1 MRDRS
6 EVTKMQIDEDLW
18 ANRQYEVLV
27 RFIHHLAYYRTLFQA
42 YTDLQIKSQFWK
54 YTIDAHILRAIIDW
68 CMVFGTDS
76 NELHW
81 KKVAAD
87 ESTQSAFR
95 NYLLTATG
103 LSLEQWIECRSN
115 MMEFRNRYAAHSDIP
130 YPPTPVMDQ
139 ALRVVTSYDDWF
151 RNNVDAVFDEPS
163 LQERYDRVI
172 RTSAK
177 PLNHA
182 VSLGPTV
189 EQEYGG
195 Q

>member
-1 MRDRS
+1 M
-6 EVTKMQIDEDLW
+6 KIDEDLW
-18 ANRQYEVLV
+18 ADRQYEVLV
-27 RFIHHLAYYRTLFQA
+27 RFIHHFAYYRTLWRA
-42 YTDLQIKSQFWK
+42 YADLQIQSEFWK

-81 KKVAAD
+81 KKVAVD
-87 ESTQSAFR
+87 DSTQSAFR
-95 NYLLTATG
+95 KYLLTAMCLT
-103 LSLEQWIECRSN
+103 LEQWSECRSN
-115 MMEFRNRYAAHSDIP
+115 MMEFRNRYAAHSNIP
-130 YPPTPVMDQ
+130 YPPTPTMDR
-139 ALRVVTSYDDWF
+139 ALRVVTTYDNWF
-151 RNNVDAVFDEPS
+151 RNNVDAIFDEPP
-163 LQERYDRVI
+163 LQERYDRLI

-189 EQEYGG
+189 EQEYER